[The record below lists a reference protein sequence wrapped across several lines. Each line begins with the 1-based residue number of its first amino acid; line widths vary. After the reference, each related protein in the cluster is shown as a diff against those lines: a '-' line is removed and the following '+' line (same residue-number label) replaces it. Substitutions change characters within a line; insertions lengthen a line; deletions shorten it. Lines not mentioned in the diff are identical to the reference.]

1 MDGREEV
8 HSEDALGVTLNPTFA
23 GLDHDLLVIVL
34 DMEDGRR
41 THLILDRNCLVLG
54 PDTDMSISEVQLL
67 LQEDTL

>member
-1 MDGREEV
+1 M
-8 HSEDALGVTLNPTFA
+8 NPTFA

-41 THLILDRNCLVLG
+41 THLILDRNSLVLG
-54 PDTDMSISEVQLL
+54 PDTNMSVSEVQLL